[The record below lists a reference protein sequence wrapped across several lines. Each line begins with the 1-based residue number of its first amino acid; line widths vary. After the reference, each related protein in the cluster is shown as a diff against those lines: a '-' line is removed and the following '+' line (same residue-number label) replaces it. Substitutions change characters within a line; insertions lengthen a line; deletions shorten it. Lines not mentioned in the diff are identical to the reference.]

1 MPNRIL
7 KESVCTS
14 DSVNKLSWFEEV
26 LFYRLIVNC
35 DDYGRFDGRVSI
47 IKNRLFPLKEN
58 LTGKT
63 VAEAISKL
71 ESAGLVALYEF
82 EGKPYLYLPGWND
95 HQNVRAKKSKYP
107 EPKTEHNNTNVGK
120 AQHGNTCETPLHS
133 DENTCKQM
141 NTDDCNGN
149 PMHNKES
156 KGIQANANVPVIQS
170 ESLSESISESES
182 LSESLSGEVASEARA
197 GYGPGGDPQRD
208 LGEKE
213 SECLKIVRT
222 DGRGSYGVH
231 QQIFLSPEEYQEL
244 VETFGQTNVE
254 YMIIR
259 MDRWLWD
266 LENEGGDKPLGN
278 HCQMLK
284 KKLWKERVIP
294 DGN

>member
-170 ESLSESISESES
+170 ESESISESISES
-182 LSESLSGEVASEARA
+182 LSGTVASDARA
-197 GYGPGGDPQRD
+197 GYGPGGEPEGD
-208 LGEKE
+208 LGGKE

-222 DGRGSYGVH
+222 DGRESYGVH
-231 QQIFLSPEEYQEL
+231 QQIFLSPEEYREL
-244 VETFGQTNVE
+244 VETFGQINVE
-254 YMIIR
+254 CMIIR

>member
-170 ESLSESISESES
+170 ESV
-182 LSESLSGEVASEARA
+182 SGTVASDARA
-197 GYGPGGDPQRD
+197 GYGPGGEPEGN
-208 LGEKE
+208 LGGKE

-222 DGRGSYGVH
+222 DGRESYGVH
-231 QQIFLSPEEYQEL
+231 QQIFLSPEEYREL
-244 VETFGQTNVE
+244 VETFGQINVE
-254 YMIIR
+254 CMIIR

-284 KKLWKERVIP
+284 KKLWKEGVIP

>member
-47 IKNRLFPLKEN
+47 IKNRLFPLKDN

-107 EPKTEHNNTNVGK
+107 EPKTEHKNANAGK
-120 AQHGNTCETPLHS
+120 APRMDACETPLHS

-170 ESLSESISESES
+170 ESLS
-182 LSESLSGEVASEARA
+182 GEVASEARA
-197 GYGPGGDPQRD
+197 GYGPGGEPEGD
-208 LGEKE
+208 LGGKE

-222 DGRGSYGVH
+222 DGRESYGVH
-231 QQIFLSPEEYQEL
+231 QQIFLSPEEYREL
-244 VETFGQTNVE
+244 VETFGQINVE
-254 YMIIR
+254 CMIIR

>member
-170 ESLSESISESES
+170 ESISES
-182 LSESLSGEVASEARA
+182 LSESLSGTVASDARA
-197 GYGPGGDPQRD
+197 GYGPGGEPEGD
-208 LGEKE
+208 LGGKE
-213 SECLKIVRT
+213 SECLKIART
-222 DGRGSYGVH
+222 DGRESYGVH
-231 QQIFLSPEEYQEL
+231 QQIFLSPEEYREL
-244 VETFGQTNVE
+244 VETFGQINVE
-254 YMIIR
+254 CMIIR

>member
-7 KESVCTS
+7 KESVCAS

-107 EPKTEHNNTNVGK
+107 EPKTEHRNANAGK
-120 AQHGNTCETPLHS
+120 APRMDACETPLHS

-141 NTDDCNGN
+141 NTDDCKGN

-170 ESLSESISESES
+170 ESVSISESISES
-182 LSESLSGEVASEARA
+182 LSGTVASDARA
-197 GYGPGGDPQRD
+197 GYGPGGEPEGD
-208 LGEKE
+208 LGGKE

-222 DGRGSYGVH
+222 DGRESYGVH
-231 QQIFLSPEEYQEL
+231 QQIFLSPEEYREL
-244 VETFGQTNVE
+244 VETFGQINVE
-254 YMIIR
+254 CMIIR

-278 HCQMLK
+278 QCQMLK

>member
-141 NTDDCNGN
+141 NTDDRNGN

-156 KGIQANANVPVIQS
+156 KGIQTNANVPVIQS
-170 ESLSESISESES
+170 ESESISESES

-197 GYGPGGDPQRD
+197 GYGPGGEPQGD
-208 LGEKE
+208 LGGKE

-222 DGRGSYGVH
+222 DGRESYGVH
-231 QQIFLSPEEYQEL
+231 QQIFLSPEEYREL

-254 YMIIR
+254 CMIIR

-278 HCQMLK
+278 HCQLLK
-284 KKLWKERVIP
+284 KKLWKERVIQ